1 MSSLTSTGLIIDT
14 VAELQTQLTQDM
26 QNIYGQG
33 IDLSSDTPDGQM
45 MLNYIQSAID
55 TEETVQQVFNS
66 FDPDNAVGIVLDQ
79 RCAINGIQREM
90 GTFTTTNV
98 KITFGSTGTLYG
110 LNQTAQPVY
119 TVTDST
125 GTTQWQLQTT
135 VTKTVGSYEL
145 PFQASIVGP
154 ITTTIG
160 TITVPVTVD
169 LSVTSII
176 NDQAYLVLGTAQ
188 ESDNQF
194 KVRRQ
199 QSTAIGSQG
208 YYNGLV
214 AQLENISGI
223 GVGNVMV
230 YENNTASTSNGS
242 APPHVPSGIPSHSI
256 WVVVGGGAASEST
269 IGGVAGANAL
279 AIATAIYNK
288 RNAGCGMLGS
298 QSYAIT
304 QADGSLF
311 PVFWDVVIQVPLFIK
326 FLVGSINGTSFPNIQ
341 ALRDSI
347 PTSFLP
353 GINQTVNASEVVIA
367 ANAIDPNSYVSSVG
381 YALTY
386 NGSYTATLSSS
397 SGLDQFNISSANI
410 IVTPMVMTSPT
421 CVIDYSTGIPL
432 VFTVSD
438 TAVHSGGTI
447 QFTALGGYGAYT
459 YSVLSNHSGGSIGSL
474 TGLYSPGTTPSVIDT
489 VRVIDTLSNSATV
502 SITVA

>member
-14 VAELQTQLTQDM
+14 VAELQTQLTKDM

-33 IDLSSDTPDGQM
+33 VDLSSDTPDGQM
-45 MLNYIQSAID
+45 MLNYVQSAID

-66 FDPDNAVGIVLDQ
+66 FDPDNAVGVVLDQ

-90 GTFTTTNV
+90 GTYTTTNIN
-98 KITFGSTGTLYG
+98 ITFGSTGTLYG
-110 LNQTAQPVY
+110 LDQVVQPIY

-135 VTKTVGSYEL
+135 VTNSAGSYEL
-145 PFQASIVGP
+145 PFQASVVGP

-169 LSVTSII
+169 LSVSSIN
-176 NDQAYLVLGTAQ
+176 NDQTYLTLGTSQ

-214 AQLENISGI
+214 AQLENIAGI

-230 YENNTASTSNGS
+230 YENDTASTSNGT
-242 APPHVPSGIPSHSI
+242 APPHVPTGIPSHSI
-256 WVVVGGGAASEST
+256 WVVVGGGAASQST
-269 IGGVAGANAL
+269 IGGSAGANAL

-304 QADGSLF
+304 QADGTLF
-311 PVFWDVVIQVPLFIK
+311 PIYWDVVIQVPLFIK
-326 FLVGSINGTSFPNIQ
+326 FLIGSINGTTFPDIA
-341 ALRDSI
+341 ALRAGI

-353 GINQTVNASEVVIA
+353 AINQTVNASEVILA
-367 ANAIDPNSYVSSVG
+367 ANAIDPNTYVSSVG
-381 YALTY
+381 YSLSY
-386 NGSYTATLSSS
+386 NGSYTATLTSS
-397 SGLDQFNISSANI
+397 SGQDQFNITSANVI
-410 IVTPMVMTSPT
+410 MTPMVVTSPT
-421 CVIDYSTGIPL
+421 CVISYSTGIPL

-438 TAVHSGGTI
+438 TAIHSGGTI

-459 YSVLSNHSGGSIGSL
+459 YSVLSNHSGGSIGSV
-474 TGLYSPGTTPSVIDT
+474 TGIYSPGSTPSVVDT
-489 VRVIDTLSNSATV
+489 VKVLDQLSNIATV
-502 SITVA
+502 AITVV